1 MAPGARAVV
10 FDLDGTLVD
19 SAPDIT
25 RALNTALAAQSLPP
39 VTADQVRGL
48 LGEGAR
54 ALVGRA
60 LALAGGSEAGVDT
73 ALADY
78 TTAYTADPVAET
90 TLYADAGDAV
100 AELHAHGVRI
110 GVCTNKRSALAHR
123 VLHHTGLAGAVDAVV
138 GIDEVSAGKP
148 DPEHLRTAF
157 DRLEVPPSES
167 LYVGDTAIDAE
178 TAKRVGVDYVHVAW
192 GHVGEHT
199 VIERFHELFERIR
212 PA

>member
-1 MAPGARAVV
+1 MPRGARAVV

-19 SAPDIT
+19 SAPDIA
-25 RALNTALAAQSLPP
+25 RALNTALAAQSLAP

-54 ALVGRA
+54 ALVDRA
-60 LALAGGSEAGVDT
+60 VALAGGSESGVDT

-78 TTAYTADPVAET
+78 TAAYTADPVAET

-123 VLHHTGLAGAVDAVV
+123 VLHHTGLADVVDAVV
-138 GIDEVSAGKP
+138 GIDEVAAGKP

-157 DRLEVPPSES
+157 DRLDVPPSES

-192 GHVGEHT
+192 GHAGDHA
-199 VIERFHELFERIR
+199 VIERFDELFARIR
-212 PA
+212 KS

>member
-1 MAPGARAVV
+1 MPRRVRAVV

-19 SAPDIT
+19 SAPDIA
-25 RALNTALAAQSLPP
+25 RALNTTLAAQSLAP

-60 LALAGGSEAGVDT
+60 VALAGGSESGVDT

-78 TTAYTADPVAET
+78 TAAYTADPVAET
-90 TLYADAGDAV
+90 ALYADAGEAV

-123 VLHHTGLAGAVDAVV
+123 VLDHTGLAEVVDTVV
-138 GIDEVSAGKP
+138 GIDEVAAGKP

-157 DRLEVPPSES
+157 DRLDVPPSES

-178 TAKRVGVDYVHVAW
+178 TAKRVGVAYVHVAW
-192 GHVGEHT
+192 GHAGEHT
-199 VIERFHELFERIR
+199 VIERFHELFEHIR
-212 PA
+212 PS